1 MIAVI
6 QFGGSLRKRML
17 KRAEMM
23 FELLGSFQYD
33 RRQVVLYLY
42 EWTNM
47 FSLPTSQ
54 IQQFFLHVKCA
65 KVELLNNMQYW
76 V

>member
-6 QFGGSLRKRML
+6 QFGGSLRKQML

-54 IQQFFLHVKCA
+54 IQQFFLHVKSA

>member
-54 IQQFFLHVKCA
+54 IQQFFLHVKSA

>member
-6 QFGGSLRKRML
+6 QFGGILRKQML

-54 IQQFFLHVKCA
+54 IQQFFLHVKSA

>member
-1 MIAVI
+1 
-6 QFGGSLRKRML
+6 
-17 KRAEMM
+17 MM

-54 IQQFFLHVKCA
+54 IQQFFLHVKSA